1 MKLVEDKV
9 SVIHQI
15 SKFILNSKSYI
26 CICAETTS
34 NFLDIN
40 TGIFQ
45 TEFKD
50 FHVRGGT
57 IKYITEINQESI
69 SDCNKVLQFC
79 NLRHHDHLS
88 GNFAIN
94 DKREY
99 IATTFIQKE
108 TGIMNILYS
117 ASEEYHDKQQ
127 ILFEN
132 LWNRSMDGQEKI
144 KELENKKDSENL
156 IHCLISIF

>member
-50 FHVRGGT
+50 FHARGGT
-57 IKYITEINQESI
+57 IKHITEINQESI
-69 SDCNKVLQFC
+69 SDCN
-79 NLRHHDHLS
+79 
-88 GNFAIN
+88 
-94 DKREY
+94 
-99 IATTFIQKE
+99 
-108 TGIMNILYS
+108 
-117 ASEEYHDKQQ
+117 
-127 ILFEN
+127 
-132 LWNRSMDGQEKI
+132 
-144 KELENKKDSENL
+144 
-156 IHCLISIF
+156 